1 MVFTSVILVVMEVV
15 TLVRTLLYVTHE
27 LIWVWLKVRLMVLV
41 VATLVAK

>member
-1 MVFTSVILVVMEVV
+1 MVVTSVILVVMEVV

-27 LIWVWLKVRLMVLV
+27 LIWVSLKVRLMVLV

>member
-1 MVFTSVILVVMEVV
+1 MVVTSVILVVMEVV

-27 LIWVWLKVRLMVLV
+27 LIWVALKVRLMVLV

>member
-1 MVFTSVILVVMEVV
+1 MVVTSAILVVMEVV

-27 LIWVWLKVRLMVLV
+27 LIWVSLKVRLMVLV

>member
-1 MVFTSVILVVMEVV
+1 MVFTSAILVVMEVV

-27 LIWVWLKVRLMVLV
+27 LIWVSLKGRLMVLV